1 MHSEASKPAPNAKP
15 AGEDIAARLAGLSPE
30 KLKLLSRELKKRK
43 AGIATP
49 AETSSVASST
59 LVPIRSSGS
68 LLPLFLVHPAGGGV
82 AAYHDLAKYL
92 SPEQPVFA
100 LQNLD
105 SRIQPPRIEDMAALY
120 IEAIQPVCPNG
131 PYVLGG
137 SSLGGVVAFEMAV
150 QLKAH
155 GRRIS
160 LVAMLDAP
168 ARIIRHMRGQEG
180 HSSLAVELVMFA
192 SIIASGRQTEFQLR
206 LGDVDPLQPEEQIN
220 RVFNQLKQQQLV
232 LADLSPSVFRAA
244 LTAFVSNLNALEK
257 YVPGSYDGR
266 VAMVRAKDTS
276 PNMKASAQELCDD
289 PAFGW
294 QPHCKRPITV
304 RFVPGDHVLMNL
316 EPNVRFTGAELQRFL
331 NEAKDEAKED
341 RMEAAS

>member
-1 MHSEASKPAPNAKP
+1 MHSEASKPTVNAKTT
-15 AGEDIAARLAGLSPE
+15 GEDIAARLAGLSPE

-49 AETSSVASST
+49 AKTSSVASST

-68 LLPLFLVHPAGGGV
+68 LPPLFLVHPAGGGV

-105 SRIQPPRIEDMAALY
+105 AGIQPPRIEDMAALY
-120 IEAIQPVCPNG
+120 IEAIRPVCPNG

-150 QLKAH
+150 QLRAQQ
-155 GRRIS
+155 RRVL
-160 LVAMLDAP
+160 LVVMLDSP
-168 ARIIRHMRGQEG
+168 ARVIPHMQGQEG

-192 SIIASGRQTEFQLR
+192 SIIASGRQTEFLLR
-206 LGDVDPLQPEEQIN
+206 LDDVDALPPEEQIN
-220 RVFNQLKQQQLV
+220 RVFNQLRQQQLV
-232 LADLSPSVFRAA
+232 LADLSPAVFRGA
-244 LTAFVSNLNALEK
+244 LTAFVNNLNALEK

-276 PNMKASAQELCDD
+276 PNMKISAGVLCDD

-294 QPHCKRPITV
+294 PVHCQQPITV

-316 EPNVRFTGAELQRFL
+316 EPTVRFTGAELQRFL
-331 NEAKDEAKED
+331 NEASDEAKED
-341 RMEAAS
+341 RLEATS

>member
-1 MHSEASKPAPNAKP
+1 MHSEPSKSAPQAKP
-15 AGEDIAARLAGLSPE
+15 ADHDIAARVAGFSPE
-30 KLKLLSRELKKRK
+30 KLRLLSRELKKRK
-43 AGIATP
+43 AGHIQ
-49 AETSSVASST
+49 AETRTVGSST

-68 LLPLFLVHPAGGGV
+68 LPPLFLVHPAGGGV

-105 SRIQPPRIEDMAALY
+105 SGIQPPRIEDMAALY
-120 IEAIQPVCPNG
+120 IEAIRQVCPNG

-150 QLKAH
+150 QLKAQ
-155 GRRIS
+155 GRRVS

-168 ARIIRHMRGQEG
+168 ARIVPHMQGQEG

-206 LGDVDPLQPEEQIN
+206 LDDVDPLPPEEQIN

-244 LTAFVSNLNALEK
+244 LTTFVNNLNALEK

-266 VAMVRAKDTS
+266 VAMVRPKDTS
-276 PNMKASAQELCDD
+276 PNMKISAGVLCDD

-294 QPHCKRPITV
+294 QEHCKQPV
-304 RFVPGDHVLMNL
+304 KVAFVPGDHVLMNL
-316 EPNVRFTGAELQRFL
+316 EPNVRFTAAELQRSL
-331 NEAKDEAKED
+331 NQAKEEAGENP
-341 RMEAAS
+341 MEAAS